1 MNIFEAVICHDYSVM
16 RTERQSITYKTNGV
30 HMIGLAWICNVLTV
44 FGIAIISFLLLNRKQ
59 DIYDLLFEI
68 HYWELAGR
76 VGILIALAFIHI
88 LSFGAY
94 GGKRIF
100 MDIIKHFNSLGVEE
114 KKAVSLKGGR
124 YFYFSLF
131 CFLIVGGTVF
141 YMVKIIY

>member
-30 HMIGLAWICNVLTV
+30 HMIGLAWICNVLT
-44 FGIAIISFLLLNRKQ
+44 IAGLAVISFLFLNRKQ

-94 GGKRIF
+94 GGKKIF
-100 MDIIKHFNSLGVEE
+100 VNIIKRFSNMDLEQKNEISR
-114 KKAVSLKGGR
+114 KGGR
-124 YFYFSLF
+124 YFYTSLCTF
-131 CFLIVGGTVF
+131 IIVGGVVF
-141 YMVKIIY
+141 YMFKIIY

>member
-44 FGIAIISFLLLNRKQ
+44 SGIAIIAFLLLNRKQ

-76 VGILIALAFIHI
+76 VGILITLAFIHM

-100 MDIIKHFNSLGVEE
+100 MNIIKRFSSMDLEQKN
-114 KKAVSLKGGR
+114 AVSKKGGR
-124 YFYFSLF
+124 YFYTSLC
-131 CFLIVGGTVF
+131 CFLVVGAMVF
-141 YMVKIIY
+141 YMLKIMY